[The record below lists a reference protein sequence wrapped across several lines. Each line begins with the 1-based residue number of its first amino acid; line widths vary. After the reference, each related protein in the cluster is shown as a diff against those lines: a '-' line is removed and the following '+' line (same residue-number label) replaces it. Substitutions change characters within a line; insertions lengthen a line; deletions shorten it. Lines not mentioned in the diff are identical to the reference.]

1 MTSPNH
7 VCSLH
12 SPRWFPDHHHLH
24 TSCLMVTIEEEMQK
38 NKCIP
43 SAREKITVDQ
53 NSYPSANS
61 PIAGTISSTPT
72 NKAIH
77 GYLGCPEKWLYS
89 WSLAL
94 ERMVSAAE
102 YMHWSAFLV
111 LTLTT
116 NKSAAQ
122 HQPDQHTLT
131 AVKHPMGEKEA
142 DVPFGGAQ
150 TAWCG
155 KQLSLLQ
162 KPGKCF
168 TKNTG
173 QLMKKKTRHS
183 IKLFGRNNFLSLILV

>member
-43 SAREKITVDQ
+43 SARERITVDQ

-61 PIAGTISSTPT
+61 PISGTISSTPT

-131 AVKHPMGEKEA
+131 AIKQPYGRKRSWCTFRRSPDSLVWKTALVVAETRKMFHQEYRAANEKENQA
-142 DVPFGGAQ
+142 
-150 TAWCG
+150 
-155 KQLSLLQ
+155 
-162 KPGKCF
+162 
-168 TKNTG
+168 
-173 QLMKKKTRHS
+173 
-183 IKLFGRNNFLSLILV
+183 